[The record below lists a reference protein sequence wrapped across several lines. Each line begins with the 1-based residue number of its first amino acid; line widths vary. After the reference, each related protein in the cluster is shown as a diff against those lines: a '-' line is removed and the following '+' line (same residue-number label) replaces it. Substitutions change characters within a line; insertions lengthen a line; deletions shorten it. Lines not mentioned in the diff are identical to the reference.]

1 MKRILIFCALLIL
14 VTTSYGQKRV
24 SGQVLHSYTKEPIE
38 GALIEVEGKST
49 VRIVTNSEGEFTI
62 PLTDKGESF
71 MLRIGGMGFN
81 QSIHNYGINDKT
93 QNLIFYLEPREI
105 RLKGINVEGY
115 RDPQQLIEKMLS
127 RRKEYEDKNSRQAL
141 GFFRER
147 IQKRGK
153 NLSLAEAVISVV
165 KRSNTS
171 DLNDLVFLNQLR
183 KANNYRS
190 IDSVAVKLQ
199 GGPFNILYTDLA
211 KYPEIIFDATNLEY
225 YKYVYLGTL
234 DYNKQEVLQIAF
246 EPRND
251 SKTPKFSGVLYLNKA
266 TFDLVRADLDLDVSN
281 REKASK
287 IFVKKKPEGMDIWP
301 TMMHYQIDYA
311 PKKNRWLLQY
321 GKIDLEFRV
330 NWRSRLFR
338 RTYQIEAEMAVT
350 DWFDERNKDLIDEKA
365 RVRPNKVLIESIEG
379 FYDPIFWENYTIIEP
394 DSEIEKIIA
403 KIERQLKRLK

>member
-1 MKRILIFCALLIL
+1 MKRILIFCASLIL

-62 PLTDKGESF
+62 PLTDKGKSF

-311 PKKNRWLLQY
+311 PKKDRWLLQY

-394 DSEIEKIIA
+394 DSEIEKIIT

>member
-1 MKRILIFCALLIL
+1 MKRILIFCASLIL

-62 PLTDKGESF
+62 PLTDKGKSF

-311 PKKNRWLLQY
+311 PKKDRWLLQY

>member
-1 MKRILIFCALLIL
+1 MNRILIFCASLIL

-62 PLTDKGESF
+62 PLTDKGKSF

-311 PKKNRWLLQY
+311 PKKDRWLLQY

>member
-1 MKRILIFCALLIL
+1 MNRILIFCASLIL

-62 PLTDKGESF
+62 PLTDKGKSF

-311 PKKNRWLLQY
+311 PKKDRWLLQY

-394 DSEIEKIIA
+394 DSEIEKIIT